1 MKYIDYYKTLGVSRT
16 ATQDEIKQAYRRLA
30 RKYHPD
36 VSKEKDAEAKFKEV
50 GEAYEVLKDPEKR
63 AAYDQLGANW
73 KAGQDF
79 NAPPGFDFNFDTSG
93 VGAGFGGS
101 GFSDFFEA
109 IFGAAAGRGGFTS
122 TTHRRRPTGTAGRDQ
137 HASMHVTLEQA
148 YRGDEITLRL
158 EDGRSLKVRLPR
170 GVKQGQKIRLAGQ
183 GAPGAFGG
191 SAGDLIVQVHIDPH
205 PRFHL
210 DGKDIELLV
219 PIAPWEAALGAQMTV
234 PTLDGKVQL
243 KVPAGSTSGKR
254 MRLKGRGMPGTPP
267 GDFYVR
273 LQIETPPARTES
285 QRAFYERMRDTFDFH
300 PRLELE
306 RG

>member
-122 TTHRRRPTGTAGRDQ
+122 TTHRRRPAGTAGRDQ